1 MEQTS
6 KKRYVAL
13 TFDDGP
19 SEYTPHILRILKYYR
34 VKATFFIVG
43 KNVTQSQHQIL
54 KQLISN
60 GNVLGNHT
68 WNHPNI
74 TKLSQKKLTEE
85 IESTNQVIKKITNQE
100 VQIFRPP
107 YGEITEESEGT
118 VLGLGLIPV
127 LWDLDTLD
135 WNLSIQEP
143 IEERVSR
150 QIQRDH
156 IILMHDGGGRRE
168 KTVEALPKI
177 IEYLKNQDYEFLTIP
192 EYFRKV
198 FHLELG
204 SSKKH

>member
-1 MEQTS
+1 M
-6 KKRYVAL
+6 
-13 TFDDGP
+13 
-19 SEYTPHILRILKYYR
+19 
-34 VKATFFIVG
+34 
-43 KNVTQSQHQIL
+43 
-54 KQLISN
+54 ISN

-68 WNHPNI
+68 WNHPDI
-74 TKLSQKKLTEE
+74 TKLSHKMLTEE

-107 YGEITEESEGT
+107 YGEISEESGQLILE
-118 VLGLGLIPV
+118 LGLQPV
-127 LWDLDTLD
+127 LWDLDTMD

-177 IEYLKNQDYEFLTIP
+177 IEYLKKYDYEFLTIP

-198 FHLELG
+198 YHLELG
-204 SSKKH
+204 SSKKY